1 MFSRRYLDTAHTS
14 GTARE
19 HTGGSFSSGS
29 NRSERRDIRVDT
41 TRQGSHMPID
51 TDIHW
56 TWRNPLNIIPAFVLV
71 CIVIAVVGTI
81 VSAF

>member
-1 MFSRRYLDTAHTS
+1 MLSRRFIDTARTAEN
-14 GTARE
+14 ARE
-19 HTGGSFSSGS
+19 RTGGSFSSGS
-29 NRSERRDIRVDT
+29 NRSARYDIRLDT

-56 TWRNPLNIIPAFVLV
+56 TWRNPLNILPAFVVICL
-71 CIVIAVVGTI
+71 VIAVVGTI